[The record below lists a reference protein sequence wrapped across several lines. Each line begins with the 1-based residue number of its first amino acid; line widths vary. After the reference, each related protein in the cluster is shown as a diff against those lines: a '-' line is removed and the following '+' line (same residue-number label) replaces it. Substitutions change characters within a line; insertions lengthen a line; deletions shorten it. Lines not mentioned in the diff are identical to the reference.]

1 MFRSLRLPISLPAAL
16 AVAGAALT
24 LAVPATAST
33 ASGAST
39 AGAAGG
45 TACVTRTSLGVVSG
59 TATDGLCAFRGIPY
73 AQPPVGR
80 LRFRPPRPVSPW
92 RGTLKA
98 VDGTRVCPQGR
109 DQMSEDYPDDRK
121 VYTDEDCLHL
131 NVWTPKPDRSKR
143 PVIVFIHGGAAAY
156 GTGNEPR
163 YDGTNLATKGDAVV
177 VSLNYRL
184 GLLGWAELG
193 GLDPAYRGSGNN
205 GLRDQ
210 IAALGWVRDHVA
222 DFGGDPANVTVVG
235 ESAGAFSIS
244 AMLATDHPERLF
256 RRAVLQSGSG
266 ALVHTAAFER
276 KLASTLPVRDLAALR
291 TMPVAELLRVQEK
304 AVAAFPG
311 AAGHALYFGP
321 YVDGTLVRDTVTKR
335 VKAGNARGIDLLIG
349 TDRDEMNFFG
359 QYSKEGLGTLAEQ
372 YDAFFPKELA
382 ARRARMTEVY
392 RRDRTKQA
400 AALAM
405 FTDQGMRVPAL
416 RLAEAQSRWRSTYV
430 YQFDWA
436 PPKGVGAVHT
446 IELPF
451 MFGTLRF
458 VGVQGGPEALRTD
471 RARLTTLSAQMID
484 AWASFA
490 RTGDPDA
497 RRTVPRPAW
506 PAYRVP
512 RRATM
517 IWDLSP
523 RVADDPRGH
532 ERALWDGVPFD
543 GAYL

>member
-1 MFRSLRLPISLPAAL
+1 MFRHPFLSAAL
-16 AVAGAALT
+16 AVVGVALT
-24 LAVPATAST
+24 LTAPTTAS
-33 ASGAST
+33 
-39 AGAAGG
+39 GG
-45 TACVTRTSLGVVSG
+45 TACVTRTSLGAVAG
-59 TATDGLCAFRGIPY
+59 TATGGLCAFRGIPY
-73 AQPPVGR
+73 AQPPVGE

-92 RGTLKA
+92 RGTFRA
-98 VDGTRVCPQGR
+98 VNGTGVCPQGR
-109 DQMSEDYPDDRK
+109 DTLSEDYPDDRK
-121 VYTDEDCLHL
+121 AYTDEDCLHL
-131 NVWTPKPDRSKR
+131 NVWTPKPDRSRR
-143 PVIVFIHGGAAAY
+143 PVIVFIHGGAATY
-156 GTGNEPR
+156 GTGNEAR
-163 YDGTNLATKGDAVV
+163 YDGTRLATEGDAVV

-235 ESAGAFSIS
+235 ESAGAASIS

-276 KLASTLPVRDLAALR
+276 KTAAALPVRDLAALR
-291 TMPVAELLRVQEK
+291 AMPVAELLGVQEK
-304 AVAAFPG
+304 AMAAFPG
-311 AAGHALYFGP
+311 AAGQALFFGP
-321 YVDGTLVRDTVTKR
+321 FIDGTLVRDTVVRR
-335 VKAGNARGIDLLIG
+335 VAAGNARKIDLLVG
-349 TDRDEMNFFG
+349 TDRDEVNFFG
-359 QYSKEGLGTLAEQ
+359 QYAKDGLGALARQ

-382 ARRARMTEVY
+382 GRRARMTRVY
-392 RRDRTKQA
+392 REGRTKQA
-400 AALAM
+400 ATLAM
-405 FTDQGMRVPAL
+405 FTDQSMRVPAL
-416 RLAEAQSRWRSTYV
+416 RLAEAQSRWRPTYV
-430 YQFDWA
+430 YRFDWA
-436 PPKGVGAVHT
+436 PKKGVGAVHT

-458 VGVQGGPEALRTD
+458 VGVQGGPEALRAD
-471 RARLTTLSAQMID
+471 RPRLAALSAQMVD
-484 AWASFA
+484 AWTSFA
-490 RTGDPDA
+490 RTGDPGA
-497 RRTVPRPAW
+497 RRTVSRPAW

-523 RVADDPRGH
+523 RVADDPRGK

-543 GAYL
+543 GVDL